1 MSSAAP
7 TNPFSRPRG
16 TRRRSRALVPTLVI
30 LGVLGVL
37 FAVFTSFWTD
47 RLWYISLDRLDV
59 FTTTLLTKVGMFVAF
74 ALLMAAAVVVN
85 AVAAYRLRPRYRPM
99 SVEQQSL
106 DRYRDA
112 LDPVR
117 KWVIGGLALFTGLMA
132 GGSAASE
139 WTTYLQW
146 RHGGDFGK
154 KDPVFGLDISFFV
167 FDYPWY
173 RFLVG
178 FGFALVVVGLLVA
191 LVTHY
196 LYGGIRLQ
204 TVGDKVTAGAQA
216 HLSLLVGLFV
226 LLKAVAYWLDRYGLL
241 TSDHS
246 LTNGFTGAT
255 YTDLNALLPAN
266 TMLAAIALVCAL
278 LFFANVVRRSFTLPV
293 IGLGLLILS
302 AILLGGV
309 WPAIVQQF
317 QVKPSEPQR
326 AATPITRNIAA
337 TRDAYD
343 LSEVKPESYKA
354 ATKATPAQLKGEA
367 ETIPGVRLL
376 DPNVVSPTF
385 QQLQQ
390 VRQFY
395 QFPDPLDVDRYT
407 VNGQTRDVVV
417 AVRDVDVE
425 NIAEGQRSWVNEH
438 AIYTHGYGFFAAL
451 GNRTNSDGRPLF
463 IEDGNGNGDLGA
475 YQQRIYFGENSPSYS
490 IVGAPKGASP
500 MEYDVPDAA
509 TKTTYGGTGGVPV
522 GSLFNKLLFAA
533 KFQEGNILLS
543 NLVNADSRIL
553 YDRHPRD
560 RVEKVAPWLT
570 VDGDPFPAVV
580 DGKVL
585 WIVDGYTTLDDYP
598 YAQRVSLET
607 ATQDTRVIRQN
618 VAGQPQRTVNYV
630 RNSVKATVDAYTG
643 EVKLYAWDPNDPVLK
658 AWEQVYPDAV
668 APKSAITPDL
678 LQHLR
683 YPQDLFKVQRE
694 LLKSYHVTD
703 PGVFYGGQ
711 ERWVVP
717 DDPSASGTA
726 NQPPYYLTLK
736 TPGSSN
742 VEFSLTTAFTRQQPP
757 NLASFMAVDAE
768 ATSPDYGTMRVLEL
782 PSESQTIQG
791 PGQVAN
797 AFETDQKIANAT
809 LALRNSGA
817 RTAEG
822 NLLTLPFGGGFL
834 YVQPLYVERSAGTGR
849 YPLLR
854 LVFVSFGDRVG
865 VGDNLR
871 LALDDL
877 FGSGATTA
885 PQTGTGGTGGGS
897 GGGTG
902 GTGGTGGATIQ
913 KNLASALAAAQQA
926 FADAEQAQREGR
938 WADYGAAL
946 TRLQQALDQAAKL
959 GGVSASASPKA
970 SGTP

>member
-1 MSSAAP
+1 MLVSSAAP
-7 TNPFSRPRG
+7 TNPFSRAGR
-16 TRRRSRALVPTLVI
+16 TRRRSRALVPTLII
-30 LGVLGVL
+30 LGVLGIL

-47 RLWYISLDRLDV
+47 RLWYDSVGRVDV
-59 FTTTLLTKVGMFVAF
+59 FGTTLLTKAGMFVVF
-74 ALLMAAAVVVN
+74 ALLMAGSVVAN
-85 AVAAYRLRPRYRPM
+85 ALVAYRLRPRYRPM

-117 KWVIGGLALFTGLMA
+117 KWVVGGLAVFTGLMA

-139 WTTYLQW
+139 WSTFLQW

-154 KDPVFGLDISFFV
+154 TDPVFHKDISFFV

-178 FGFALVVVGLLVA
+178 FGFALVVVGLIVA
-191 LVTHY
+191 VVTHY

-266 TMLAAIALVCAL
+266 TILAVIALVCAL

-302 AILLGGV
+302 AVLLGGV

-317 QVKPSEPQR
+317 QVRPSEPQR
-326 AATPITRNIAA
+326 ESTPISRNIAA

-343 LSEVKPESYKA
+343 LSAVKPEAYAA
-354 ATKATPAQLKGEA
+354 ATTATPVQLQGEA
-367 ETIPGVRLL
+367 KTVPGVRLL
-376 DPNVVSPTF
+376 DPNVVSSTF

-407 VNGQTRDVVV
+407 VNGVTRDVVV
-417 AVRDVDVE
+417 AVRDIDVAG
-425 NIAEGQRSWVNEH
+425 IPEGQRSWVNEH
-438 AIYTHGYGFFAAL
+438 ASYTHGYGFFAAL
-451 GNRTNSDGRPLF
+451 GNRTNSDGRPVF
-463 IEDGNGNGDLGA
+463 IEDGNGNGELGD
-475 YQQRIYFGENSPSYS
+475 YQKGIYFGENSPSYS
-490 IVGAPKGASP
+490 IVGAPKGSTP
-500 MEYDVPDAA
+500 VEYDVPDSL
-509 TKTTYGGTGGVPV
+509 TKTTYTGAGGVPI
-522 GSLFNKLLFAA
+522 GSLFNKLLYAA

-543 NLVNADSRIL
+543 NFVNDQSRIL

-580 DGKVL
+580 DKHIV
-585 WIVDGYTTLDDYP
+585 WVVDGYTTLDDYP
-598 YAQRVSLET
+598 YAQRVSLEA
-607 ATQDTRVIRQN
+607 ATQDTRVIRQA
-618 VAGQPQRTVNYV
+618 VAGQPERTVNYF

-643 EVKLYAWDPNDPVLK
+643 AVTLYAWDPADPVLK
-658 AWEQVYPDAV
+658 AWEGVYPDAV
-668 APKSAITPDL
+668 QPRSEIPADL
-678 LQHLR
+678 MEHLR
-683 YPQDLFKVQRE
+683 YPTDLFKVQRE
-694 LLKSYHVTD
+694 LLKKYHVTD

-717 DDPSASGTA
+717 DDPSATGTA
-726 NQPPYYLTLK
+726 NQPPYYLSIK
-736 TPGSSN
+736 TPGSTD

-768 ATSPDYGTMRVLEL
+768 ATSPDYGTIRVLEL
-782 PSESQTIQG
+782 PSESQSVQG

-797 AFETDQKIANAT
+797 AFETDQEIANAT

-817 RTAEG
+817 RTADG

-834 YVQPLYVERSAGTGR
+834 NVQPLYVERSAGTGR

-854 LVFVSFGDRVG
+854 LVFVAFGDKVG
-865 VGDNLR
+865 VGDNLQI
-871 LALDDL
+871 ALDDL
-877 FGSGATTA
+877 FGSGTTTA
-885 PQTGTGGTGGGS
+885 PPGAGNGGGGGAGGGS
-897 GGGTG
+897 TS
-902 GTGGTGGATIQ
+902 TDL
-913 KNLASALAAAQQA
+913 KSALAAAQKAFEDAQA
-926 FADAEQAQREGR
+926 AQREGR

-946 TRLQQALDQAAKL
+946 DRLQKALDDAARL
-959 GGVSASASPKA
+959 GGVGTAGAATASASP
-970 SGTP
+970 SPSP